1 MKNFK
6 KVLALVLAI
15 ATILSFATIASAAT
29 ADFKDA
35 KDVTHTEAVDVLSAI
50 GVLNGY
56 KDGEYKPNRVIT
68 RAEAAKIIAMFD
80 NGDTDIKELYAPV
93 NFTDVKAGHWA
104 ESFISYCYHTGI
116 IAGVGNNKYAPD
128 ADVTGVQFLKMVLVV
143 LGFDAKEEGLVGTGY
158 SVRARNL
165 ARAIGLLNGIGNDF
179 DYTKGLTRDNAAQI
193 MLNALQTSTVEYG
206 KVVTLA
212 PGVAFIG
219 DSKATFTGKLLANEW
234 NLRVELTVDP
244 FGRPGHK
251 WSFYPN
257 DYPNHGKEVVLANY
271 VDTPVATYTTEVDGC
286 TIYDDLGVELK
297 YQSEHLSE
305 PGATS
310 WTDGVEKTKLDTV
323 TGKYVTDYEVIKDK
337 TSSKT
342 GAQGQLTEIY
352 AITAPDTKIVEYR
365 IVHINTYLAQVGPVK
380 DEVKDGRNHVQTPR
394 YVTATV
400 YARTNNENYKG
411 GAAMATLANT
421 GFVTE
426 NFAEGDFVL
435 VQGVV
440 TPDKQGVLG
449 IDIKSM
455 TAAKTELTKLTG
467 LDNIS
472 AVANMYVNG
481 TKTPVACK
489 YAYDA
494 DRTVAD
500 CWDTFT
506 FIYDSYG
513 NVIGTTKYTA
523 PATYAVLDK
532 LYIDYAK
539 GDATVYATVVT
550 PAGEKTDVTVNTI
563 TAIYPDKTNP
573 KNGTAQKAAD
583 FIATLDDTTAEGLG
597 FQYQWSGSKFYNA
610 YYNKLVNYVVNEDG
624 SYNLIIPGEAV
635 NVKNAIIVK
644 GSKFIYDGTNTKIP
658 VLEVTADTIFLYQ
671 NHAAPNATYTSVT
684 GYENVPATLIATDIQ
699 YIVKGGKVALVYV
712 LNPIQVNSYKQV
724 YYAGGQPSY
733 DTSTGVGIYTYAVKV
748 LGENGMEDGVITSTK
763 PVFDGKPAG
772 VYKVTLNASGLA
784 TAVELASTD
793 NYVVMLHAL
802 AVNNT
807 TYWYGTDEAHA
818 KILDLS
824 VVAFFNVSGDN
835 TVNKTNLDGKNVSL
849 IFDANGAAVA
859 AYYYG

>member
-143 LGFDAKEEGLVGTGY
+143 LGFDAKDEGLVGTGY

-206 KVVTLA
+206 KVVTIA

-219 DSKATFTGKLLANEW
+219 DSKATFTGKLLAEEW
-234 NLRVELTVDP
+234 NLHVENTIDF

-251 WSFYPN
+251 WSFHHN
-257 DYPNHGKEVVLANY
+257 DYPNHSHDVVLANY

-297 YQSEHLSE
+297 YQSEHLAE

-310 WTDGVEKTKLDTV
+310 WTDGVQGANEKIADSTKV
-323 TGKYVTDYEVIKDK
+323 
-337 TSSKT
+337 ST

-352 AITAPDTKIVEYR
+352 AIACNGGKTVEYR
-365 IVHINTYLAQVGPVK
+365 IVHINTYLAQVTDVK

-426 NFAEGDFVL
+426 NFAIGDFVL

-440 TPDKQGVLG
+440 ASNKEVDGLS

-513 NVIGTTKYTA
+513 NIIGTTKYTA
-523 PATYAVLDK
+523 PANYAVLDK

-539 GDATVYATVVT
+539 GDGTVYATVVT

-563 TAIYPDKTNP
+563 TAYYPV
-573 KNGTAQKAAD
+573 KNEKDGKAVKAAD
-583 FIATLDDTTAEGLG
+583 FIATLDDTLAQGLG
-597 FQYQWSGSKFYNA
+597 FQYQWSGSSYYKSA
-610 YYNKLVNYVVNEDG
+610 YYGKLVDYVVNEDG
-624 SYNLIIPGEAV
+624 SYDINIPGRAKQV
-635 NVKNAIIVK
+635 RNAIIVK

-671 NHAAPNATYTSVT
+671 NGYAPNATYTSVT
-684 GYENVPATLIATDIQ
+684 GYENLPATLVATEIQ

-712 LNPIQVNSYKQV
+712 LNPQPVNSYKQV

-748 LGENGMEDGVITSTK
+748 LGENGMEDGVITSK
-763 PVFDGKPAG
+763 EPVFSGKPAG

-784 TAVELASTD
+784 TKVELASAD
-793 NYVVMLHAL
+793 NYVVTLHA
-802 AVNNT
+802 APVNNT

>member
-206 KVVTLA
+206 KVVTIA

-234 NLRVELTVDP
+234 NLRVELTVDH

-257 DYPNHGKEVVLANY
+257 DYPNHGKEVVIANY
-271 VDTPVATYTTEVDGC
+271 GDTPVATYTTEVDGC
-286 TIYDDLGVELK
+286 TVYDDLGVELAYK
-297 YQSEHLSE
+297 AEHLAE

-310 WTDGVEKTKLDTV
+310 WTDGVEKTKLDTA

-365 IVHINTYLAQVGPVK
+365 IVHINTYLAQVTDVK

-394 YVTATV
+394 YVVATV
-400 YARTNNENYKG
+400 YTRSNNDNYKAG
-411 GAAMATLANT
+411 TAMATLTNT

-426 NFAEGDFVL
+426 NFAIGDFVL

-440 TPDKQGVLG
+440 KNMA

-481 TKTPVACK
+481 TKTPVAAK

-513 NVIGTTKYTA
+513 NVIGTTKYNA
-523 PATYAVLDK
+523 PVNYAVLDK
-532 LYIDYAK
+532 LYVDYAK

-550 PAGEKTDVTVNTI
+550 PAGEKTDVTVNKI
-563 TAIYPDKTNP
+563 TAYYPVEHED
-573 KNGTAQKAAD
+573 NGKAVKAAD
-583 FIATLDDTTAEGLG
+583 FIAGLDDNMLEGLG
-597 FQYQWSGSKFYNA
+597 FQYQWSGSA
-610 YYNKLVNYVVNEDG
+610 YYKNFYYGMLINYVVNEDG
-624 SYNLIIPGEAV
+624 SYNLTIPGV
-635 NVKNAIIVK
+635 DNSGNKYHTKNAIIVK
-644 GSKFIYDGTNTKIP
+644 GSKFIYDAANPKMPI
-658 VLEVTADTIFLYQ
+658 LEVTADTIFLYQ
-671 NHAAPNATYTSVT
+671 NGYAPNATYTSVT
-684 GYENVPATLIATDIQ
+684 GYENVPATLVATQIQ
-699 YIVKGGKVALVYV
+699 YVMKGGKVALVYV
-712 LNPIQVNSYKQV
+712 LNPQPINSYKQV

-772 VYKVTLNASGLA
+772 VYKVTLNVSGLA
-784 TAVELASTD
+784 TAVELASTN
-793 NYVVMLHAL
+793 NYVVTLHA
-802 AVNNT
+802 APVNNT
-807 TYWYGTDEAHA
+807 TYWYGTETNPT
-818 KILDLS
+818 ILDLS

>member
-206 KVVTLA
+206 KVVTIA

-219 DSKATFTGKLLANEW
+219 DSKATFTGKLLAEEW
-234 NLRVELTVDP
+234 NLHVENTIDF

-251 WSFYPN
+251 WSFHHN
-257 DYPNHGKEVVLANY
+257 DYPNHSHDVVLANY

-297 YQSEHLSE
+297 YQSEHLAD

-310 WTDGVEKTKLDTV
+310 WTDGVQGANEKIADSTKV
-323 TGKYVTDYEVIKDK
+323 
-337 TSSKT
+337 ST

-352 AITAPDTKIVEYR
+352 AIACNGGKTVEYR
-365 IVHINTYLAQVGPVK
+365 IVHINTYLAQVTDVK

-394 YVTATV
+394 YVVATV
-400 YARTNNENYKG
+400 YTRSNNENYKG
-411 GAAMATLANT
+411 GAAMATLANV

-426 NFAEGDFVL
+426 NFAIGDFVL

-440 TPDKQGVLG
+440 KNMA

-481 TKTPVACK
+481 TKTPVAAK

-513 NVIGTTKYTA
+513 NVIGTTKYNA
-523 PATYAVLDK
+523 PVNYAVLDK
-532 LYIDYAK
+532 LYVDYAK

-671 NHAAPNATYTSVT
+671 NHVAPNATYTSVT

-748 LGENGMEDGVITSTK
+748 LGENGMEDGVITATK

-802 AVNNT
+802 TVNNT

>member
-193 MLNALQTSTVEYG
+193 MLNALQTETVEYG
-206 KVVTLA
+206 KVIKI
-212 PGVAFIG
+212 GENVAYIT
-219 DSKATFTGKLLANEW
+219 DSKATFTGKLLAEEW
-234 NLRVELTVDP
+234 NLHVENTIDA

-251 WSFYPN
+251 WSFHHN
-257 DYPNHGKEVVLANY
+257 DYPNHSHDVVLANY

-286 TIYDDLGVELK
+286 TIYDDLGVELI
-297 YQSEHLSE
+297 YQSEHLAD

-310 WTDGVEKTKLDTV
+310 YTDGVLGANEKIADSTKV
-323 TGKYVTDYEVIKDK
+323 
-337 TSSKT
+337 ST

-352 AITAPDTKIVEYR
+352 AIACNGGKTVEYR

-467 LDNIS
+467 LDNIKTVPS
-472 AVANMYVNG
+472 MYVNG

-513 NVIGTTKYTA
+513 NVIGTTKYNA
-523 PATYAVLDK
+523 PVNYAVLDK
-532 LYIDYAK
+532 LYVDYAK

-550 PAGEKTDVTVNTI
+550 PAGEKTDVTVNKI
-563 TAIYPDKTNP
+563 TAYYPFENED
-573 KNGTAQKAAD
+573 NGKAVKAAD
-583 FIATLDDTTAEGLG
+583 FIATLDDNMAQGLG
-597 FQYQWSGSKFYNA
+597 FQYQWSGSA
-610 YYNKLVNYVVNEDG
+610 YYKAFYYCQLINYVVNEDG
-624 SYNLIIPGEAV
+624 SYNLTIPGV
-635 NVKNAIIVK
+635 DNSGNKYLTKNAIIAK
-644 GSKFIYDGTNTKIP
+644 GSKFIYDAANPKMPI
-658 VLEVTADTIFLYQ
+658 LEVTADTIFLYQ
-671 NHAAPNATYTSVT
+671 NGYAPNATYTSVT
-684 GYENVPATLIATDIQ
+684 GYENVPATLVATQIQ
-699 YIVKGGKVALVYV
+699 YVMKGGKVALVYV
-712 LNPIQVNSYKQV
+712 LNPQPVNSYKQV

-772 VYKVTLNASGLA
+772 VYKVTLNVSGLA
-784 TAVELASTD
+784 TAVELATAAD
-793 NYVVMLHAL
+793 YVVTLHA
-802 AVNNT
+802 APVNNT
-807 TYWYGTDEAHA
+807 TYWYGTETNPT
-818 KILDLS
+818 ILDLS

>member
-193 MLNALQTSTVEYG
+193 MLNALQTETVEYG
-206 KVVTLA
+206 KVIKI
-212 PGVAFIG
+212 GENVAYIT
-219 DSKATFTGKLLANEW
+219 DSKATFTGKLLAEEW
-234 NLRVELTVDP
+234 NLHVENTIDF

-251 WSFYPN
+251 WSFHHN
-257 DYPNHGKEVVLANY
+257 DYPNHSHDVVLANY

-297 YQSEHLSE
+297 YQSEHLAD

-310 WTDGVEKTKLDTV
+310 WTDGVQGANEKIADSTKV
-323 TGKYVTDYEVIKDK
+323 
-337 TSSKT
+337 ST

-352 AITAPDTKIVEYR
+352 AIACNGGKTVEYR
-365 IVHINTYLAQVGPVK
+365 IVHINTYLAQVTDVK

-400 YARTNNENYKG
+400 YTRSNNENYKG

-426 NFAEGDFVL
+426 NFAIGDFVL

-440 TPDKQGVLG
+440 KNMA

-481 TKTPVACK
+481 TKTPVAAK

-523 PATYAVLDK
+523 PANYAVLDK

-539 GDATVYATVVT
+539 GDGIVYATVVT
-550 PAGEKTDVTVNTI
+550 PAGEKTDITVNTI
-563 TAIYPDKTNP
+563 TAILPGNENTGK
-573 KNGTAQKAAD
+573 AVKAAD
-583 FIATLDDTTAEGLG
+583 FIASLDDDMLKGLG
-597 FQYQWSGSKFYNA
+597 FQYQWSGSKFYS
-610 YYNKLVNYVVNEDG
+610 YYYGQLVDYVVNENG
-624 SYNLIIPGEAV
+624 SYDINIPGRAKQ
-635 NVKNAIIVK
+635 VKNAIIVK

-671 NHAAPNATYTSVT
+671 NGYAPNATYTSVT
-684 GYENVPATLIATDIQ
+684 GYENLPATLVATDIQ

-712 LNPIQVNSYKQV
+712 LNPQPVNSYKQV

-748 LGENGMEDGVITSTK
+748 LGENGMEDGVITSK
-763 PVFDGKPAG
+763 EPVFSGKPAG

-784 TAVELASTD
+784 TKVELASAD
-793 NYVVMLHAL
+793 NYVVTLHA
-802 AVNNT
+802 APVNNT

>member
-56 KDGEYKPNRVIT
+56 TDGEYKPNRVIT

-116 IAGVGNNKYAPD
+116 IAGVGNDKYAPD

-165 ARAIGLLNGIGNDF
+165 ARELGLLNGIGNDF

-193 MLNALQTSTVEYG
+193 MLNALQTETVEYG
-206 KVVTLA
+206 KVIKIGENVAYVT
-212 PGVAFIG
+212 
-219 DSKATFTGKLLANEW
+219 DSKATFTGKLLADEW
-234 NLRVELTVDP
+234 NLHVENTIDS

-251 WSFYPN
+251 WSFHHN
-257 DYPNHGKEVVLANY
+257 DYPNHTKDVVLANY
-271 VDTPVATYTTEVDGC
+271 VDTPVATYTTAVDGC
-286 TIYDDLGVELK
+286 TIYDDLGVELAYK
-297 YQSEHLSE
+297 ADHLAE

-310 WTDGVEKTKLDTV
+310 WTDGVEKKKVVDGEL
-323 TGKYVTDYEVIKDK
+323 VTDYEVITDS
-337 TSSKT
+337 TSCKT

-352 AITAPDTKIVEYR
+352 AIACNGGKTVEYR
-365 IVHINTYLAQVGPVK
+365 IVHINTYLAEITGVK

-394 YVTATV
+394 YVTANV
-400 YARTNNENYKG
+400 YARSNNENYKG
-411 GAAMATLANT
+411 GAAMATLVNT
-421 GFVTE
+421 GFVTDD
-426 NFAEGDFVL
+426 FAAGDFVL
-435 VQGVV
+435 VQGVLERDRMAI
-440 TPDKQGVLG
+440 T
-449 IDIKSM
+449 IKNM

-481 TKTPVACK
+481 TKTPVAAK

-494 DRTVAD
+494 DRTVED

-513 NVIGTTKYTA
+513 NIIGTTKYTA

-563 TAIYPDKTNP
+563 TAIMPGSNTNTG
-573 KNGTAQKAAD
+573 KAVKAAD
-583 FIATLDDTTAEGLG
+583 FIAGLDDNMLEGLG
-597 FQYQWSGSKFYNA
+597 FQYQWSGSK
-610 YYNKLVNYVVNEDG
+610 YYSVYYSKLINYTVNEDG
-624 SYNLIIPGEAV
+624 SYNLTIPGSAV

-671 NHAAPNATYTSVT
+671 NGQAPNATYTSVT
-684 GYENVPATLIATDIQ
+684 GYENVPATLMAADIQ

-712 LNPIQVNSYKQV
+712 LNPQPVSSSKQV

-733 DTSTGVGIYTYAVKV
+733 DTTTGVGIYTYAVKV

-763 PVFDGKPAG
+763 AIFAGKTAG
-772 VYKVTLNASGLA
+772 VYTVTLNANGLA
-784 TAVELASTD
+784 TEVTLASASD
-793 NYVVMLHAL
+793 YVVTLHAL
-802 AVNNT
+802 EVNNT
-807 TYWYGTDEAHA
+807 TYWYGADVANA

-824 VVAFFNVSGDN
+824 VVAFFNVSSDS

>member
-193 MLNALQTSTVEYG
+193 MLNALQTETVEYG
-206 KVVTLA
+206 KVIKI
-212 PGVAFIG
+212 GENVAYIT
-219 DSKATFTGKLLANEW
+219 DSKATFTGKLLADEW
-234 NLRVELTVDP
+234 NLHVENTIDA

-251 WSFYPN
+251 WSFHHN
-257 DYPNHGKEVVLANY
+257 DYPNHSHDVVLANY

-286 TIYDDLGVELK
+286 TIYDDLGVELI
-297 YQSEHLSE
+297 YQSEHLAD

-310 WTDGVEKTKLDTV
+310 YTDGVLGANEKIADSTKV
-323 TGKYVTDYEVIKDK
+323 
-337 TSSKT
+337 ST

-352 AITAPDTKIVEYR
+352 AIACNGGKTVEYR
-365 IVHINTYLAQVGPVK
+365 IVHINTYLAQVTDVK

-481 TKTPVACK
+481 TKTPVAAK

-513 NVIGTTKYTA
+513 NIIGTTKYTA
-523 PATYAVLDK
+523 PANYAVLDK

-539 GDATVYATVVT
+539 GDGTVYATVVT
-550 PAGEKTDVTVNTI
+550 PAGEKTDITVNTI
-563 TAIYPDKTNP
+563 TAILPGNENTGK
-573 KNGTAQKAAD
+573 AVKAAD
-583 FIATLDDTTAEGLG
+583 FIASLDDDMLKGLG
-597 FQYQWSGSKFYNA
+597 FQYQWSGSKFYS
-610 YYNKLVNYVVNEDG
+610 YYYGQLVDYVVNENG
-624 SYNLIIPGEAV
+624 SYDINIPGRAKQ
-635 NVKNAIIVK
+635 VKNAIIVK

-671 NHAAPNATYTSVT
+671 NGYAPNATYTSVT
-684 GYENVPATLIATDIQ
+684 GYENLPATLVATDIQ

-712 LNPIQVNSYKQV
+712 LNPQPVNSYKQV

-748 LGENGMEDGVITSTK
+748 LGENGMEDGVITSK
-763 PVFDGKPAG
+763 EPVFSGKPAG

-784 TAVELASTD
+784 TKVELASAD
-793 NYVVMLHAL
+793 NYVVTLHA
-802 AVNNT
+802 APVNNT

>member
-15 ATILSFATIASAAT
+15 ATILSFATIASPAT
-29 ADFKDA
+29 ADFNDA
-35 KDVTHTEAVDVLSAI
+35 QAVTHTEAVDVLSAI

-165 ARAIGLLNGIGNDF
+165 AREIGLLNGIGNDF

-206 KVVTLA
+206 KVVTLG

-219 DSKATFTGKLLANEW
+219 DSKATFTGKLLAYEW
-234 NLRVELTVDP
+234 NLHVENTIDA

-251 WSFYPN
+251 WSFHHN
-257 DYPNHGKEVVLANY
+257 DYPNHSHDVVLANY
-271 VDTPVATYTTEVDGC
+271 VDTPVATSTTEVDGC
-286 TIYDDLGVELK
+286 TIYDDLGVELI
-297 YQSEHLSE
+297 YQSEHLAD

-310 WTDGVEKTKLDTV
+310 YTDGVLGANEKIADSTKV
-323 TGKYVTDYEVIKDK
+323 
-337 TSSKT
+337 ST

-352 AITAPDTKIVEYR
+352 AIACNGGKTVEYR
-365 IVHINTYLAQVGPVK
+365 IVHINTYLAQVTDVK

-426 NFAEGDFVL
+426 DFAAGDFVL

-440 TPDKQGVLG
+440 ASNKEVDGLS

-671 NHAAPNATYTSVT
+671 NHVAPNATYTSVT

-793 NYVVMLHAL
+793 NYVVKLHAL
-802 AVNNT
+802 TVNNT

-818 KILDLS
+818 QILDLS

-835 TVNKTNLDGKNVSL
+835 TVNKPNLEGKNVSL

>member
-206 KVVTLA
+206 KVVTIA

-234 NLRVELTVDP
+234 NLRVELTVDH

-257 DYPNHGKEVVLANY
+257 DYPNHGKEVVIANY

-286 TIYDDLGVELK
+286 TVYDDLGVELAYK
-297 YQSEHLSE
+297 AEHLAE

-310 WTDGVEKTKLDTV
+310 WTDGVEKTKLDTA

-365 IVHINTYLAQVGPVK
+365 IVHINTYLAQVTDVK

-394 YVTATV
+394 YVIATV
-400 YARTNNENYKG
+400 YTRSNNDNYKAG
-411 GAAMATLANT
+411 TAMATLTNT

-426 NFAEGDFVL
+426 NFAIGDFVL

-440 TPDKQGVLG
+440 KNMA

-481 TKTPVACK
+481 TKTPVAAK

-523 PATYAVLDK
+523 PANYAVLDK

-539 GDATVYATVVT
+539 GDGTVYATVVT
-550 PAGEKTDVTVNTI
+550 PAGEKTDITVNTI
-563 TAIYPDKTNP
+563 TAILPGNENTGK
-573 KNGTAQKAAD
+573 AVKAAD
-583 FIATLDDTTAEGLG
+583 FIASLDDDMLKGLG
-597 FQYQWSGSKFYNA
+597 FQYQWSGSKFYS
-610 YYNKLVNYVVNEDG
+610 YYYGQLVDYVVNEDG
-624 SYNLIIPGEAV
+624 SYDINIPGRAKQ
-635 NVKNAIIVK
+635 VKNAIIVK

-671 NHAAPNATYTSVT
+671 NGYAPNATYTSVT
-684 GYENVPATLIATDIQ
+684 GYENLPATLVATEIQ

-712 LNPIQVNSYKQV
+712 LNPQPVNSYKQV

-748 LGENGMEDGVITSTK
+748 LGENGMEDGVITSK
-763 PVFDGKPAG
+763 EPVFSGKPAG

-784 TAVELASTD
+784 TKVELASAD
-793 NYVVMLHAL
+793 NYVVTLHA
-802 AVNNT
+802 APVNNT

>member
-206 KVVTLA
+206 KVVTIA

-234 NLRVELTVDP
+234 NLRVELTVDH

-257 DYPNHGKEVVLANY
+257 DYPNHGKEVVIANY

-286 TIYDDLGVELK
+286 TVYDDLGVELAYK
-297 YQSEHLSE
+297 AEHLAE

-310 WTDGVEKTKLDTV
+310 WTDGVEKTKLDTA

-365 IVHINTYLAQVGPVK
+365 IVHINTYLAQVTDVK

-394 YVTATV
+394 YVVATV
-400 YARTNNENYKG
+400 YTRSNNDNYKAG
-411 GAAMATLANT
+411 TAMATLTNT

-426 NFAEGDFVL
+426 NFAIGDFVL

-440 TPDKQGVLG
+440 KNMA

-481 TKTPVACK
+481 TKTPVAAK

-513 NVIGTTKYTA
+513 NVIGTTKYNA
-523 PATYAVLDK
+523 PVNYAVLDK
-532 LYIDYAK
+532 LYVDYAK

-550 PAGEKTDVTVNTI
+550 PAGEKTDVTVNKI
-563 TAIYPDKTNP
+563 TAYYPVEHED
-573 KNGTAQKAAD
+573 NGKAVKAAD
-583 FIATLDDTTAEGLG
+583 FIAGLDDNMLEGLG
-597 FQYQWSGSKFYNA
+597 FQYQWSGSA
-610 YYNKLVNYVVNEDG
+610 YYKNFYYGMLINYVVNEDG
-624 SYNLIIPGEAV
+624 SYNLTIPGV
-635 NVKNAIIVK
+635 DNSGNKYHTKNAIIVK
-644 GSKFIYDGTNTKIP
+644 GSKFIYDAANPKMPI
-658 VLEVTADTIFLYQ
+658 LEVTADTIFLYQ
-671 NHAAPNATYTSVT
+671 NGYAPNATYTSVT
-684 GYENVPATLIATDIQ
+684 GYENVPATLVATQIQ
-699 YIVKGGKVALVYV
+699 YVMKGGKVALVYV
-712 LNPIQVNSYKQV
+712 LNPQPINSYKQV

-772 VYKVTLNASGLA
+772 VYKVTLNVSGLA
-784 TAVELASTD
+784 TAVELASTN
-793 NYVVMLHAL
+793 NYVVTLHA
-802 AVNNT
+802 APVNNT
-807 TYWYGTDEAHA
+807 TYWYGTETNPT
-818 KILDLS
+818 ILDLS

>member
-193 MLNALQTSTVEYG
+193 MLNALQTETVEYG
-206 KVVTLA
+206 KVINI
-212 PGVAFIG
+212 GENVAYIT
-219 DSKATFTGKLLANEW
+219 DSKATFTGKLLADEW
-234 NLRVELTVDP
+234 NLHVENTIDF

-251 WSFYPN
+251 WSFHHN
-257 DYPNHGKEVVLANY
+257 DYPNHSHDVVLANY

-297 YQSEHLSE
+297 YQSEHLAE

-310 WTDGVEKTKLDTV
+310 YTDGVLGANEKIADSTKV
-323 TGKYVTDYEVIKDK
+323 
-337 TSSKT
+337 ST

-352 AITAPDTKIVEYR
+352 AIACNGGKTVEYR

-380 DEVKDGRNHVQTPR
+380 DEVKDDRNHVQTPR

-472 AVANMYVNG
+472 AVTNMYVNG

-523 PATYAVLDK
+523 PANYAVLDK

-539 GDATVYATVVT
+539 GDGTVYATVVT
-550 PAGEKTDVTVNTI
+550 PAGEKTDITVNTI
-563 TAIYPDKTNP
+563 TAILPGNENTGK
-573 KNGTAQKAAD
+573 AVKAAD
-583 FIATLDDTTAEGLG
+583 FIASLDDDMFKGLG
-597 FQYQWSGSKFYNA
+597 FQYQWSGSKFYS
-610 YYNKLVNYVVNEDG
+610 YYYGQLVDYVVNENG
-624 SYNLIIPGEAV
+624 SYDINIPGRAKQ
-635 NVKNAIIVK
+635 VKNAIIVK

-671 NHAAPNATYTSVT
+671 NGYAPNATYTSVT
-684 GYENVPATLIATDIQ
+684 GYENLPATLVATEIQ

-712 LNPIQVNSYKQV
+712 LNPQPVNSYKQV

-748 LGENGMEDGVITSTK
+748 LGENGMEDGVITSK
-763 PVFDGKPAG
+763 EPVFSGKPAG

-784 TAVELASTD
+784 TKVELASAD
-793 NYVVMLHAL
+793 NYVVTLHA
-802 AVNNT
+802 APVNNT

>member
-143 LGFDAKEEGLVGTGY
+143 LGFNAKEEGLVGTGY

-193 MLNALQTSTVEYG
+193 MLNALQTETVEYG
-206 KVVTLA
+206 KVIKI
-212 PGVAFIG
+212 GENVAYIT
-219 DSKATFTGKLLANEW
+219 DSKATFTGKLLADEW
-234 NLRVELTVDP
+234 NLHVENTVDF

-251 WSFYPN
+251 WSFHHN
-257 DYPNHGKEVVLANY
+257 DYPNHSRDVVLANY

-297 YQSEHLSE
+297 YQSEHLAD

-310 WTDGVEKTKLDTV
+310 WTDGVQGANEKIADSTKV
-323 TGKYVTDYEVIKDK
+323 
-337 TSSKT
+337 ST

-352 AITAPDTKIVEYR
+352 AIACNGGKTVEYR
-365 IVHINTYLAQVGPVK
+365 IVHINTYLAQVTDVK

-400 YARTNNENYKG
+400 YTRSNNDNYKAG
-411 GAAMATLANT
+411 TAMATLANT

-426 NFAEGDFVL
+426 NFAIGDFVL

-440 TPDKQGVLG
+440 KNMA

-481 TKTPVACK
+481 TKTPVAAK

-513 NVIGTTKYTA
+513 NIIGTTKYTA
-523 PATYAVLDK
+523 PANYAVLDK

-539 GDATVYATVVT
+539 GDGIVYATVVT
-550 PAGEKTDVTVNTI
+550 PAGEKTDITVNTI
-563 TAIYPDKTNP
+563 TAILPGNENTGK
-573 KNGTAQKAAD
+573 AVKAAD
-583 FIATLDDTTAEGLG
+583 FIASLDDDMLKGLG
-597 FQYQWSGSKFYNA
+597 FQYQWSGSKFYS
-610 YYNKLVNYVVNEDG
+610 YYYGQLVDYVVNENG
-624 SYNLIIPGEAV
+624 SYDINIPGRAKQ
-635 NVKNAIIVK
+635 VKNAIIVK

-671 NHAAPNATYTSVT
+671 NGYAPNATYTSVT
-684 GYENVPATLIATDIQ
+684 GYENLPATLVATEIQ

-712 LNPIQVNSYKQV
+712 LNPQPVNSYKQV

-748 LGENGMEDGVITSTK
+748 LGENGMEDGVITSK
-763 PVFDGKPAG
+763 EPVFSGKPAG

-784 TAVELASTD
+784 TKVELASAD
-793 NYVVMLHAL
+793 NYVVTLHA
-802 AVNNT
+802 APVNNT

>member
-56 KDGEYKPNRVIT
+56 KDGEYKPNRVIS

-193 MLNALQTSTVEYG
+193 MLNALQTETVEYG
-206 KVVTLA
+206 KVIKI
-212 PGVAFIG
+212 GENVAYIT
-219 DSKATFTGKLLANEW
+219 DSKATFTGKLLADEW
-234 NLRVELTVDP
+234 NLHVENTIDF

-251 WSFYPN
+251 WSFHHN
-257 DYPNHGKEVVLANY
+257 DYPNHSHDVVLANY

-297 YQSEHLSE
+297 YQSEHLAE

-310 WTDGVEKTKLDTV
+310 YTDGVLGANEKIADSTKV
-323 TGKYVTDYEVIKDK
+323 
-337 TSSKT
+337 ST

-352 AITAPDTKIVEYR
+352 AIACNGGKTVEYR

-513 NVIGTTKYTA
+513 NIIGTTKYTA
-523 PATYAVLDK
+523 PANYAVLDK

-539 GDATVYATVVT
+539 GDGTVYATVVT
-550 PAGEKTDVTVNTI
+550 PAGEKTDITVNTI
-563 TAIYPDKTNP
+563 TAILPGNENTGK
-573 KNGTAQKAAD
+573 AVKAAD
-583 FIATLDDTTAEGLG
+583 FIASLDDDMFKGLG
-597 FQYQWSGSKFYNA
+597 FQYQWSGSKFYS
-610 YYNKLVNYVVNEDG
+610 YYYGQLVDYVVNENG
-624 SYNLIIPGEAV
+624 SYDINIPGRAKQ
-635 NVKNAIIVK
+635 VKNAIIVK

-671 NHAAPNATYTSVT
+671 NGYAPNATYTSVT
-684 GYENVPATLIATDIQ
+684 GYENLPATLVATEIQ

-712 LNPIQVNSYKQV
+712 LNPQPVNSYKQV

-748 LGENGMEDGVITSTK
+748 LGENGMEDGVITSK
-763 PVFDGKPAG
+763 EPVFSGKPAG

-784 TAVELASTD
+784 TKVELASAD
-793 NYVVMLHAL
+793 NYVVTLHA
-802 AVNNT
+802 APVNNT

>member
-1 MKNFK
+1 MMLSVMVVGAGAAFSDQSKIKN
-6 KVLALVLAI
+6 
-15 ATILSFATIASAAT
+15 
-29 ADFKDA
+29 
-35 KDVTHTEAVDVLSAI
+35 TEAVDACTALNII
-50 GVLNGY
+50 GGY
-56 KDGEYKPNRVIT
+56 PDGSFKPEGNIT
-68 RAEAAKIIAMFD
+68 RAEVTKMICVALNGGKNPAVSTNTTPTFSDVRNNANAA
-80 NGDTDIKELYAPV
+80 
-93 NFTDVKAGHWA
+93 WA
-104 ESFISYCYHTGI
+104 EGYIESCAAQGI
-116 IAGVGNNKYAPD
+116 VSGVGGGKFAPNGN
-128 ADVTGVQFLKMVLVV
+128 VTGVQLAKMLLVS
-143 LGFDAKEEGLVGTGY
+143 LGYKSENEGFTGNAWATNVNVRAAQKGLYEGLEAMDTN
-158 SVRARNL
+158 A
-165 ARAIGLLNGIGNDF
+165 AI
-179 DYTKGLTRDNAAQI
+179 TRDNAAQI

-206 KVVTLA
+206 KVVTIA

-234 NLRVELTVDP
+234 NLRVELTVDH

-286 TIYDDLGVELK
+286 TVYDDLGVELAYK
-297 YQSEHLSE
+297 AEHLAE

-310 WTDGVEKTKLDTV
+310 WTDGVEKTKLDTA

-365 IVHINTYLAQVGPVK
+365 IVHINTYLAQVTGVK

-400 YARTNNENYKG
+400 WMRSNNADYNT
-411 GAAMATLANT
+411 GAVKATLPNT

-426 NFAEGDFVL
+426 NFAAGDYVL

-449 IDIKSM
+449 IEIVNM
-455 TAAKTELTKLTG
+455 EAAKTEVAKLTG
-467 LDNIS
+467 IDNIS
-472 AVANMYVNG
+472 AVANMFVDG
-481 TKTPVACK
+481 TKTPVAVK
-489 YAYDA
+489 YAYEA
-494 DRTVAD
+494 DRAVKD
-500 CWDTFT
+500 CWAAYT

-513 NVIGTTKYTA
+513 NVIGTTDYLA
-523 PATYAVLDK
+523 PANYAVLDK

-539 GDATVYATVVT
+539 GDGTVYATVVT
-550 PAGEKTDVTVNTI
+550 PAGEKTDITVNPI
-563 TAIYPDKTNP
+563 TAILPGNENTGKP
-573 KNGTAQKAAD
+573 VKAAD
-583 FIATLDDTTAEGLG
+583 FIASLDDDMLKGLG
-597 FQYQWSGSKFYNA
+597 FQYQWSGSKFYS
-610 YYNKLVNYVVNEDG
+610 YYYGQLVDYVVNEDG
-624 SYNLIIPGEAV
+624 SYDINIPGRAKQ
-635 NVKNAIIVK
+635 VKNAIIVK

-671 NHAAPNATYTSVT
+671 NGYAPNATYTSVT
-684 GYENVPATLIATDIQ
+684 GYENLPATLVATEIQ

-712 LNPIQVNSYKQV
+712 LNPQPVNSYKQV

-748 LGENGMEDGVITSTK
+748 LGENGMEDGVITSK
-763 PVFDGKPAG
+763 EPVFSGKPAG

-784 TAVELASTD
+784 TKVELASAD
-793 NYVVMLHAL
+793 NYVVTLHA
-802 AVNNT
+802 APVNNT

-835 TVNKTNLDGKNVSL
+835 TVNKTNLDGKKVSL

>member
-206 KVVTLA
+206 KVVTIA

-219 DSKATFTGKLLANEW
+219 DSKATFTGKLLAEEW
-234 NLRVELTVDP
+234 NLHVENTIDF

-251 WSFYPN
+251 WSFHHN
-257 DYPNHGKEVVLANY
+257 DYPNHSHDVVLANY

-297 YQSEHLSE
+297 YQSEHLAD

-310 WTDGVEKTKLDTV
+310 WTDGVQGANEKIADSTKV
-323 TGKYVTDYEVIKDK
+323 
-337 TSSKT
+337 ST

-352 AITAPDTKIVEYR
+352 AIACNGGKTVEYR
-365 IVHINTYLAQVGPVK
+365 IVHINTYLAQVTDVK

-394 YVTATV
+394 YVVATV
-400 YARTNNENYKG
+400 YTRSNNENYKG
-411 GAAMATLANT
+411 GAAMATLANV

-426 NFAEGDFVL
+426 NFAIGDFVL

-440 TPDKQGVLG
+440 KNMA

-481 TKTPVACK
+481 TKTPVAAK

-513 NVIGTTKYTA
+513 NVIGTTKYNA
-523 PATYAVLDK
+523 PVNYAVLDK
-532 LYIDYAK
+532 LYVDYAK

-550 PAGEKTDVTVNTI
+550 PAGEKTDITVNKI
-563 TAIYPDKTNP
+563 TAYYPVEHED
-573 KNGTAQKAAD
+573 NGKAVKAAD
-583 FIATLDDTTAEGLG
+583 FIAGLDDNMLEGLG
-597 FQYQWSGSKFYNA
+597 FQYQWSGSA
-610 YYNKLVNYVVNEDG
+610 YYK
-624 SYNLIIPGEAV
+624 
-635 NVKNAIIVK
+635 
-644 GSKFIYDGTNTKIP
+644 
-658 VLEVTADTIFLYQ
+658 
-671 NHAAPNATYTSVT
+671 
-684 GYENVPATLIATDIQ
+684 
-699 YIVKGGKVALVYV
+699 
-712 LNPIQVNSYKQV
+712 
-724 YYAGGQPSY
+724 
-733 DTSTGVGIYTYAVKV
+733 
-748 LGENGMEDGVITSTK
+748 
-763 PVFDGKPAG
+763 
-772 VYKVTLNASGLA
+772 
-784 TAVELASTD
+784 
-793 NYVVMLHAL
+793 
-802 AVNNT
+802 
-807 TYWYGTDEAHA
+807 
-818 KILDLS
+818 
-824 VVAFFNVSGDN
+824 AF
-835 TVNKTNLDGKNVSL
+835 
-849 IFDANGAAVA
+849 
-859 AYYYG
+859 

>member
-158 SVRARNL
+158 SVRTRNL
-165 ARAIGLLNGIGNDF
+165 ARQLGLLNGIGNDF

-206 KVVTLA
+206 KVIKL
-212 PGVAFIG
+212 GENVAYIT

-234 NLRVELTVDP
+234 DLHVELTTDH
-244 FGRPGHK
+244 FGRPGHT
-251 WSFYPN
+251 WYFYPN
-257 DYPNHGKEVVLANY
+257 NYPNHKNKVVIANY
-271 VDTPVATYTTEVDGC
+271 VDTPVATYSTQVDGC
-286 TIYDDLGVELK
+286 TVYDDLGVELAYK
-297 YQSEHLSE
+297 AEHLAN

-310 WTDGVEKTKLDTV
+310 WTDGVEKTKLDTA
-323 TGKYVTDYEVIKDK
+323 TGKYVTDYEVIKDT

-352 AITAPDTKIVEYR
+352 AITAPDTKVVEYR
-365 IVHINTYLAQVGPVK
+365 IVHINTYLAQVTDVK
-380 DEVKDGRNHVQTPR
+380 AEVKDGRNHIQTPR

-400 YARTNNENYKG
+400 WMRSNNADYNKG
-411 GAAMATLANT
+411 TVKATLPNT

-426 NFAEGDFVL
+426 DFAAGDYVL

-440 TPDKQGVLG
+440 ASNKEVDGLS
-449 IDIKSM
+449 IDIKNM
-455 TAAKTELTKLTG
+455 EAAKTEVAKLTG
-467 LDNIS
+467 IDNIS
-472 AVANMYVNG
+472 AVANMFVDG
-481 TKTPVACK
+481 TKTPVAVK
-489 YAYDA
+489 YAYEA
-494 DRTVAD
+494 DRAVKD
-500 CWDTFT
+500 CWASYT

-513 NVIGTTKYTA
+513 NVIGTTDYLA
-523 PATYAVLDK
+523 PANYAVLDK

-539 GDATVYATVVT
+539 GDGTVYATVVT

-563 TAIYPDKTNP
+563 TAILPGNENTGK
-573 KNGTAQKAAD
+573 AVKAAD
-583 FIATLDDTTAEGLG
+583 FIAGLDDDMLKGLG
-597 FQYQWSGSKFYNA
+597 FQYQWSGSKFYS
-610 YYNKLVNYVVNEDG
+610 YYYGQLVDYVANEDG
-624 SYNLIIPGEAV
+624 SYDINIPGRAKQ
-635 NVKNAIIVK
+635 VKNAIIVK

-671 NHAAPNATYTSVT
+671 NGYAPNATYTSVT
-684 GYENVPATLIATDIQ
+684 GYENVPATLVAADIQ
-699 YIVKGGKVALVYV
+699 YIMSGSKVALVYV
-712 LNPIQVNSYKQV
+712 LNPKPVTSNKQV

-733 DTSTGVGIYTYAVKV
+733 DISTGTGIYTYAVKV

-763 PVFDGKPAG
+763 EVFKDKKAG
-772 VYKVTLNASGLA
+772 VYTVVLNANGLA
-784 TAVELASTD
+784 ERVVEATTAD
-793 NYVVMLHAL
+793 YVVTLHAL
-802 AVNNT
+802 EINKT
-807 TYWYGTDEAHA
+807 TYWYGADIANA
-818 KILDLS
+818 KIVDFS
-824 VVAFFNVSGDN
+824 AVAFFNVSGDS
-835 TVNKTNLDGKNVSL
+835 TVNKTNLDGLNVSL
-849 IFDANGAAVA
+849 IFDATGAVVA

>member
-1 MKNFK
+1 M
-6 KVLALVLAI
+6 
-15 ATILSFATIASAAT
+15 ATI
-29 ADFKDA
+29 
-35 KDVTHTEAVDVLSAI
+35 
-50 GVLNGY
+50 
-56 KDGEYKPNRVIT
+56 
-68 RAEAAKIIAMFD
+68 
-80 NGDTDIKELYAPV
+80 
-93 NFTDVKAGHWA
+93 
-104 ESFISYCYHTGI
+104 
-116 IAGVGNNKYAPD
+116 
-128 ADVTGVQFLKMVLVV
+128 
-143 LGFDAKEEGLVGTGY
+143 
-158 SVRARNL
+158 
-165 ARAIGLLNGIGNDF
+165 
-179 DYTKGLTRDNAAQI
+179 
-193 MLNALQTSTVEYG
+193 
-206 KVVTLA
+206 
-212 PGVAFIG
+212 
-219 DSKATFTGKLLANEW
+219 
-234 NLRVELTVDP
+234 
-244 FGRPGHK
+244 
-251 WSFYPN
+251 
-257 DYPNHGKEVVLANY
+257 
-271 VDTPVATYTTEVDGC
+271 
-286 TIYDDLGVELK
+286 
-297 YQSEHLSE
+297 
-305 PGATS
+305 
-310 WTDGVEKTKLDTV
+310 
-323 TGKYVTDYEVIKDK
+323 
-337 TSSKT
+337 
-342 GAQGQLTEIY
+342 
-352 AITAPDTKIVEYR
+352 
-365 IVHINTYLAQVGPVK
+365 
-380 DEVKDGRNHVQTPR
+380 
-394 YVTATV
+394 
-400 YARTNNENYKG
+400 
-411 GAAMATLANT
+411 ANT

-426 NFAEGDFVL
+426 NFAAGDFVL

-440 TPDKQGVLG
+440 ASNKEVDGLS

-671 NHAAPNATYTSVT
+671 NHVAPNATYTSVT

>member
-143 LGFDAKEEGLVGTGY
+143 LGFNAKEEGLVGTGY

-193 MLNALQTSTVEYG
+193 MLNALQTETVEYG
-206 KVVTLA
+206 KVIKI
-212 PGVAFIG
+212 GENVAYIT
-219 DSKATFTGKLLANEW
+219 DSKATFTGKLLADEW
-234 NLRVELTVDP
+234 NLHVENTVDF

-251 WSFYPN
+251 WSFHHN
-257 DYPNHGKEVVLANY
+257 DYPNHSRDVVLANY

-297 YQSEHLSE
+297 YQSEHLAD

-310 WTDGVEKTKLDTV
+310 WTDGVQGANEKIADSTKV
-323 TGKYVTDYEVIKDK
+323 
-337 TSSKT
+337 ST

-352 AITAPDTKIVEYR
+352 AIACNGGKTVEYR
-365 IVHINTYLAQVGPVK
+365 IVHINTYLAQVTDVK

-400 YARTNNENYKG
+400 YTRTNNENYKG

-513 NVIGTTKYTA
+513 NIIGTTKYTA
-523 PATYAVLDK
+523 PANYAVLDK

-539 GDATVYATVVT
+539 GDGTVYATVVT
-550 PAGEKTDVTVNTI
+550 PAGEKTDITVNTI
-563 TAIYPDKTNP
+563 TAILPGNENTGK
-573 KNGTAQKAAD
+573 AVKAAD
-583 FIATLDDTTAEGLG
+583 FIASLDDDTLKGLG
-597 FQYQWSGSKFYNA
+597 FQYQWSGSKFYS
-610 YYNKLVNYVVNEDG
+610 YYYGQLVDYVVNEDG
-624 SYNLIIPGEAV
+624 SYDINIPGRAKQ
-635 NVKNAIIVK
+635 VKNAIIVK

-671 NHAAPNATYTSVT
+671 NGYAPNATYTSVT
-684 GYENVPATLIATDIQ
+684 GYENLPATLVATEIQ

-712 LNPIQVNSYKQV
+712 LNPQPINSYKQV

-748 LGENGMEDGVITSTK
+748 LGENGMEDGVITSK
-763 PVFDGKPAG
+763 EPVFSGKPAG

-784 TAVELASTD
+784 TKVELASAD
-793 NYVVMLHAL
+793 NYVVTLHA
-802 AVNNT
+802 APVNNT

>member
-193 MLNALQTSTVEYG
+193 MLNALQTETVEYG
-206 KVVTLA
+206 KVIKI
-212 PGVAFIG
+212 GENVAYIT
-219 DSKATFTGKLLANEW
+219 DSKATFTGKLLADEW
-234 NLRVELTVDP
+234 NLHVENTVDF

-251 WSFYPN
+251 WSFHHN
-257 DYPNHGKEVVLANY
+257 DYPNHSRDVVLANY

-297 YQSEHLSE
+297 YQSEHLAD

-310 WTDGVEKTKLDTV
+310 WTDGVQGANEKIADSTKV
-323 TGKYVTDYEVIKDK
+323 
-337 TSSKT
+337 ST

-352 AITAPDTKIVEYR
+352 AIACNGGKTVEYR
-365 IVHINTYLAQVGPVK
+365 IVHINTYLAQVTDVK

-400 YARTNNENYKG
+400 WMRSNNADYNT
-411 GAAMATLANT
+411 GAVKATLPNT

-426 NFAEGDFVL
+426 NFAAGDYVL

-449 IDIKSM
+449 IEIVNM
-455 TAAKTELTKLTG
+455 EAAKTEVAKLTG
-467 LDNIS
+467 IDNIS
-472 AVANMYVNG
+472 AVANMFVDG
-481 TKTPVACK
+481 TKTPVAVK
-489 YAYDA
+489 YAYEA
-494 DRTVAD
+494 DRAVKD
-500 CWDTFT
+500 CWAAYT

-513 NVIGTTKYTA
+513 NVIGTTDYLA
-523 PATYAVLDK
+523 PANYAVLDK

-539 GDATVYATVVT
+539 GDGTVYATVVT
-550 PAGEKTDVTVNTI
+550 PAGEKTDITVNTI
-563 TAIYPDKTNP
+563 TAILPGNENTGK
-573 KNGTAQKAAD
+573 AVKAAD
-583 FIATLDDTTAEGLG
+583 FIASLDDDMLKGLG
-597 FQYQWSGSKFYNA
+597 FQYQWSGSKFYS
-610 YYNKLVNYVVNEDG
+610 YYYGQLVDYVVNEDG
-624 SYNLIIPGEAV
+624 SYDINIPGRAKQ
-635 NVKNAIIVK
+635 VKNAIIVK

-671 NHAAPNATYTSVT
+671 NGYAPNATYTSVT
-684 GYENVPATLIATDIQ
+684 GYENLPATLVATEIQ

-712 LNPIQVNSYKQV
+712 LNPQPVNSYKQV

-748 LGENGMEDGVITSTK
+748 LGENGMEDGVITSK
-763 PVFDGKPAG
+763 EPVFSGKPAG

-784 TAVELASTD
+784 TKVELAFAD
-793 NYVVMLHAL
+793 NYVVTLHA
-802 AVNNT
+802 APVNNT

>member
-193 MLNALQTSTVEYG
+193 MLNALQTETVEYG
-206 KVVTLA
+206 KVIKI
-212 PGVAFIG
+212 GENVAYIT
-219 DSKATFTGKLLANEW
+219 DSKATFTGKLLADEW
-234 NLRVELTVDP
+234 NLHVENTIDF

-251 WSFYPN
+251 WSFHHN
-257 DYPNHGKEVVLANY
+257 DYPNHSHDVVLANY

-297 YQSEHLSE
+297 YQSEHLAE

-310 WTDGVEKTKLDTV
+310 YTDGVLGANEKIADSTKV
-323 TGKYVTDYEVIKDK
+323 
-337 TSSKT
+337 ST

-352 AITAPDTKIVEYR
+352 AIACNGGKTVEYR

-394 YVTATV
+394 YVIATV
-400 YARTNNENYKG
+400 YTRSNNDNYKAG
-411 GAAMATLANT
+411 TAMATLTNT

-523 PATYAVLDK
+523 PANYAVLDK

-539 GDATVYATVVT
+539 GDGTVYATVVT
-550 PAGEKTDVTVNTI
+550 PAGEKTDITVNTI
-563 TAIYPDKTNP
+563 TAILPGNENTGK
-573 KNGTAQKAAD
+573 AVKAAD
-583 FIATLDDTTAEGLG
+583 FIASLDDDMFKGLG
-597 FQYQWSGSKFYNA
+597 FQYQWSGSKFYS
-610 YYNKLVNYVVNEDG
+610 YYYGQLVDYVVNENG
-624 SYNLIIPGEAV
+624 SYDINIPGRAKQ
-635 NVKNAIIVK
+635 VKNAIIVK

-671 NHAAPNATYTSVT
+671 NGYAPNATYTSVT
-684 GYENVPATLIATDIQ
+684 GYENLPATLVATEIQ

-712 LNPIQVNSYKQV
+712 LNPQPVNSYKQV

-748 LGENGMEDGVITSTK
+748 LGENGMEDGVITSK
-763 PVFDGKPAG
+763 EPVFSGKPAG

-784 TAVELASTD
+784 TKVELASAD
-793 NYVVMLHAL
+793 NYVVTLHA
-802 AVNNT
+802 APVNNT

>member
-206 KVVTLA
+206 KVVTIA

-286 TIYDDLGVELK
+286 TVYDDLGVELAYK
-297 YQSEHLSE
+297 AEHLAE

-310 WTDGVEKTKLDTV
+310 WTDGVEKTKLDTA

-365 IVHINTYLAQVGPVK
+365 IVHINTYLAQVTGVK

-400 YARTNNENYKG
+400 WMRSNNADYNT
-411 GAAMATLANT
+411 GAVKATLPNT

-426 NFAEGDFVL
+426 NFAAGDYVL

-449 IDIKSM
+449 IEIVNM
-455 TAAKTELTKLTG
+455 EAAKTEVAKLTG
-467 LDNIS
+467 IDNIS
-472 AVANMYVNG
+472 AVANMFVDG
-481 TKTPVACK
+481 TKTPVAVK
-489 YAYDA
+489 YAYEA
-494 DRTVAD
+494 DRAVKD
-500 CWDTFT
+500 CWAAYT

-513 NVIGTTKYTA
+513 NVIGTTDYLA
-523 PATYAVLDK
+523 PANYAVLDK

-539 GDATVYATVVT
+539 GDGTVYATVVT
-550 PAGEKTDVTVNTI
+550 PAGEKTDITVNTI
-563 TAIYPDKTNP
+563 TAILPGNENTGK
-573 KNGTAQKAAD
+573 AVKAAD
-583 FIATLDDTTAEGLG
+583 FIASLDDDMLKGLG
-597 FQYQWSGSKFYNA
+597 FQYQWSGSKFYS
-610 YYNKLVNYVVNEDG
+610 YYYGQLVDYVVNEDG
-624 SYNLIIPGEAV
+624 SYDINIPGRAKQ
-635 NVKNAIIVK
+635 VKNAIIVK

-671 NHAAPNATYTSVT
+671 NGYAPNATYTSVT
-684 GYENVPATLIATDIQ
+684 GYENLPATLVATEIQ

-712 LNPIQVNSYKQV
+712 LNPQPVNSYKQV

-748 LGENGMEDGVITSTK
+748 LGENGMEDGVITSK
-763 PVFDGKPAG
+763 EPVFSGKPAG

-784 TAVELASTD
+784 TKVELASAD
-793 NYVVMLHAL
+793 NYVVTLHA
-802 AVNNT
+802 APVNNT

>member
-193 MLNALQTSTVEYG
+193 MLNALQTETVEYG
-206 KVVTLA
+206 KVIKI
-212 PGVAFIG
+212 GENVAYIT
-219 DSKATFTGKLLANEW
+219 DSKATFTGKLLADEW
-234 NLRVELTVDP
+234 NLHVENTVDF

-251 WSFYPN
+251 WSFHHN
-257 DYPNHGKEVVLANY
+257 DYPNHSRDVVLANY

-297 YQSEHLSE
+297 YQSEHLAD

-310 WTDGVEKTKLDTV
+310 WTDGVQGANEKIADSTKV
-323 TGKYVTDYEVIKDK
+323 
-337 TSSKT
+337 ST

-352 AITAPDTKIVEYR
+352 AIACNGGKTVEYR
-365 IVHINTYLAQVGPVK
+365 IVHINTYLAQVTDVK

-400 YARTNNENYKG
+400 WMRSNNADYNT
-411 GAAMATLANT
+411 GAVKATLPNT

-426 NFAEGDFVL
+426 NFAAGDYVL

-449 IDIKSM
+449 IEIVNM
-455 TAAKTELTKLTG
+455 EAAKTEVAKLTG
-467 LDNIS
+467 IDNIS
-472 AVANMYVNG
+472 AVANMFVDG
-481 TKTPVACK
+481 TKTPVAVK
-489 YAYDA
+489 YAYEA
-494 DRTVAD
+494 DRAVKD
-500 CWDTFT
+500 CWAAYT

-513 NVIGTTKYTA
+513 NVIGTTDYLA
-523 PATYAVLDK
+523 PANYAVLDK

-539 GDATVYATVVT
+539 GDGTVYATVVT
-550 PAGEKTDVTVNTI
+550 PAGEKTDITVNTI
-563 TAIYPDKTNP
+563 TAILPGNENTGK
-573 KNGTAQKAAD
+573 AVKAAD
-583 FIATLDDTTAEGLG
+583 FIASLDDDMLKGLG
-597 FQYQWSGSKFYNA
+597 FQYQWSGSKFYS
-610 YYNKLVNYVVNEDG
+610 YYYGQLVDYVVNEDG
-624 SYNLIIPGEAV
+624 SYDINIPGRAKQ
-635 NVKNAIIVK
+635 VKNAIIVK

-671 NHAAPNATYTSVT
+671 NGYAPNATYTSVT
-684 GYENVPATLIATDIQ
+684 GYENLPATLVATEIQ

-712 LNPIQVNSYKQV
+712 LNPQPVNSYKQV

-748 LGENGMEDGVITSTK
+748 LGENGMEDGVITSK
-763 PVFDGKPAG
+763 EPVFSGKPAG

-784 TAVELASTD
+784 TKVELASAD
-793 NYVVMLHAL
+793 NYVVTLHA
-802 AVNNT
+802 APVNNT

>member
-193 MLNALQTSTVEYG
+193 MLNALQTETVEYG
-206 KVVTLA
+206 KVIKI
-212 PGVAFIG
+212 GENVAYIT
-219 DSKATFTGKLLANEW
+219 DSKATFTGKLLAEEW
-234 NLRVELTVDP
+234 NLHVENTIDF

-251 WSFYPN
+251 WSFHHN
-257 DYPNHGKEVVLANY
+257 DYPNHSHDVVLANY

-297 YQSEHLSE
+297 YQSEHLAD

-310 WTDGVEKTKLDTV
+310 WTDGVQGANEKIADSTKV
-323 TGKYVTDYEVIKDK
+323 
-337 TSSKT
+337 ST

-352 AITAPDTKIVEYR
+352 AIACNGGKTVEYR
-365 IVHINTYLAQVGPVK
+365 IVHINTYLAQVTDVK

-394 YVTATV
+394 YVIATV
-400 YARTNNENYKG
+400 YTRSNNENYKG

-523 PATYAVLDK
+523 PANYAVLDK

-539 GDATVYATVVT
+539 GDGTVYATVVT
-550 PAGEKTDVTVNTI
+550 PAGEKTDITVNTI
-563 TAIYPDKTNP
+563 TAILPGNENTGK
-573 KNGTAQKAAD
+573 AVKAAD
-583 FIATLDDTTAEGLG
+583 FIASLDDDMFKGLG
-597 FQYQWSGSKFYNA
+597 FQYHWSGSKFYS
-610 YYNKLVNYVVNEDG
+610 YYYGQLVDYVVNENG
-624 SYNLIIPGEAV
+624 SYDINIPGRAKQ
-635 NVKNAIIVK
+635 VKNAIIVK

-671 NHAAPNATYTSVT
+671 NGYAPNATYTSVT
-684 GYENVPATLIATDIQ
+684 GYENLPATLVATEIQ

-712 LNPIQVNSYKQV
+712 LNPQPVNSYKQV

-748 LGENGMEDGVITSTK
+748 LGENGMEDGVITSK
-763 PVFDGKPAG
+763 EPVFSGKPAG

-784 TAVELASTD
+784 TKVELASAD
-793 NYVVMLHAL
+793 NYVVTLHA
-802 AVNNT
+802 APVNNT

>member
-206 KVVTLA
+206 KVVTIA

-219 DSKATFTGKLLANEW
+219 DSKATFTGKLLADEW
-234 NLRVELTVDP
+234 NLHVENTIDF

-251 WSFYPN
+251 WSFHHN
-257 DYPNHGKEVVLANY
+257 DYPNHSHDVVLANY

-297 YQSEHLSE
+297 YQSEHLAE

-310 WTDGVEKTKLDTV
+310 YTDGVLGANEKIADSTKV
-323 TGKYVTDYEVIKDK
+323 
-337 TSSKT
+337 ST

-352 AITAPDTKIVEYR
+352 AIACNGGKTVEYR
-365 IVHINTYLAQVGPVK
+365 IVHINTYLAQVTDVK

-523 PATYAVLDK
+523 PANYAVLDK

-539 GDATVYATVVT
+539 GDGTVYATVVT
-550 PAGEKTDVTVNTI
+550 PAGEKTDITVNTI
-563 TAIYPDKTNP
+563 TAILPGNENTGK
-573 KNGTAQKAAD
+573 AVKAAD
-583 FIATLDDTTAEGLG
+583 FIASLDDDMFKGLG
-597 FQYQWSGSKFYNA
+597 FQYQWSGSKFYS
-610 YYNKLVNYVVNEDG
+610 YYYGQLVDYVVNENG
-624 SYNLIIPGEAV
+624 SYDINIPGRAKQ
-635 NVKNAIIVK
+635 VKNAIIVK

-671 NHAAPNATYTSVT
+671 NGYAPNATYTSVT
-684 GYENVPATLIATDIQ
+684 GYENLPATLVATEIQ

-712 LNPIQVNSYKQV
+712 LNPQPVNSYKQV

-748 LGENGMEDGVITSTK
+748 LGENGMEDGVITSK
-763 PVFDGKPAG
+763 EPVFSGKPAG

-784 TAVELASTD
+784 TKVELASAD
-793 NYVVMLHAL
+793 NYVVTLHA
-802 AVNNT
+802 APVNNT